1 MFPLPPCTGNEKN
14 QWKRFF
20 FLYFLKNLQ
29 FMHRFWY
36 HCLIFIIKSETI
48 DENSWDLW
56 HWLLLVTLFLFL
68 TKKNIDKSFF
78 AWELSYRTAVIF
90 FVVRSV
96 NNNINTN
103 NSNNNMAANPIITSI
118 KSPTPSTATLRP
130 TTTNHAN
137 HLQLFDEA
145 GWNEH
150 VSEPQPCRYSSKE
163 QACCLR
169 KLLIKFGSSFVL
181 ILFNEILQNFSPRLF
196 AAFVPLGKY
205 LLNFSNRG
213 LMFRVHVLCLI
224 DCDDV
229 KSIENCLYINPR
241 FFLHNCSKHQTMRL
255 D

>member
-1 MFPLPPCTGNEKN
+1 M
-14 QWKRFF
+14 
-20 FLYFLKNLQ
+20 
-29 FMHRFWY
+29 
-36 HCLIFIIKSETI
+36 
-48 DENSWDLW
+48 
-56 HWLLLVTLFLFL
+56 
-68 TKKNIDKSFF
+68 
-78 AWELSYRTAVIF
+78 
-90 FVVRSV
+90 VRSV
-96 NNNINTN
+96 NNNNNNNNNNIN
-103 NSNNNMAANPIITSI
+103 NSNNNMAANLIITSI

-205 LLNFSNRG
+205 LLNFSYRG

-229 KSIENCLYINPR
+229 KSIENCLCINPR
-241 FFLHNCSKHQTMRL
+241 FYEFFFFYIIVLSTKRCGLIRRHSNRTCPARRL
-255 D
+255 GLMCICLNS